1 MLLNGDLLS
10 HLPLL
15 VSQHY
20 LGKHT
25 PRNLVSSVM
34 LYTENNTDLACYIF
48 HIHQPILI
56 IFGKK

>member
-1 MLLNGDLLS
+1 MLLNGDLLF

-15 VSQHY
+15 VSLHY
-20 LGKHT
+20 LGKHE
-25 PRNLVSSVM
+25 PRNLVISVM
-34 LYTENNTDLACYIF
+34 LYTKNNTDFAYYIV